1 MTTLTEAAR
10 AALEALTNCSSE
22 HGHRCNRC
30 DSEVDEGGKVAEAL
44 RAALAA
50 SEVQAEP
57 VAWMFRLPTSD
68 RWHYTP
74 LGPSEYTEAELTW
87 IALYAHPPAP
97 EQPAP
102 AFDAAAFHAFMLR
115 GLPDDTIIP
124 TPAERAEQPMH
135 ALIDKAAKSDAYEAA
150 HNAGFVEASRI
161 LGKEIEQLRAAIVSA
176 PRVPQGWKLVPVE
189 PTRGMI
195 DAANQLPENFPPMKR
210 VYAAMLAAA
219 PQPEGDTP

>member
-1 MTTLTEAAR
+1 MVQAVSALTEAAR
-10 AALEALTNCSSE
+10 AALEALESVRPQNMGLLI
-22 HGHRCNRC
+22 HPA
-30 DSEVDEGGKVAEAL
+30 KEAL

-87 IALYAHPPAP
+87 IALYAHPAAP

-102 AFDAAAFHAFMLR
+102 AIA
-115 GLPDDTIIP
+115 
-124 TPAERAEQPMH
+124 
-135 ALIDKAAKSDAYEAA
+135 
-150 HNAGFVEASRI
+150 
-161 LGKEIEQLRAAIVSA
+161 SA
-176 PRVPQGWKLVPVE
+176 PRVPQGWQIE
-189 PTRGMI
+189 
-195 DAANQLPENFPPMKR
+195 QLPSGEIAMHAQGIGSCVVAPAETQPRIIPTEML
-210 VYAAMLAAA
+210 YALAKALLAAA